1 MAGKRYD
8 VESLIDDIK
17 LAITDA
23 TRGLNAKLTAI
34 DSEKADFVIKKL
46 NANAIAIFE
55 ADASTL
61 IYDPN
66 LTILVSSDD
75 PLDNAV
81 GGHAVDVEIWITV
94 RDTAEKAGVIERRV
108 FRYMRALYEIFVKDR
123 DKLQLGAVARVSTIG
138 YFGDPTEGRN
148 VERKTV
154 LTGGIILQCRLS

>member
-1 MAGKRYD
+1 MGKRYD

-17 LAITDA
+17 TAILNP
-23 TRGLNAKLTAI
+23 TRGLNAKLTSI
-34 DSEKADFVIKKL
+34 DSDKGDFVIKKL

-61 IYDPN
+61 VYDPN

-75 PLDNAV
+75 PLDEKV
-81 GGHAVDVEIWITV
+81 GGHAVDVEIWITI
-94 RDTAEKAGVIERRV
+94 RDTAEKAGKLERRI
-108 FRYMRALYEIFVKDR
+108 FRYMRALYEVFVLDR
-123 DKLQLGAVARVSTIG
+123 DKLNLGAVARVSTIG

-148 VERKTV
+148 VQRKTV